1 MWRKANTIIAVLVT
15 MSLLSC
21 HHCHHGTT
29 DGEHVDAAIYTLHL
43 LAMLLI
49 VTIVLLTST
58 IALFVMKRREQKLRE
73 RNMLERI
80 VMLRME
86 SIRNRITPHFI
97 YNALNHF
104 AQDARSQDHESLM
117 RLVQLLRREEEMAS
131 EFCTNLKDEL
141 SFIDYYVSIERQSM
155 SEDFTYL
162 KRIED
167 GIDTTQVQLPSMIIQ
182 IFVENAI
189 KHGLRAIPTPH
200 SEPPTLEI
208 VVSGSDRGIVIEVL
222 DNGPGLKSH
231 AQMEAKTG
239 LNVVRQTVSLLNDK
253 NSAKMDFGV
262 EPRADRS
269 GCRAFLLIPKDYEVS
284 L

>member
-1 MWRKANTIIAVLVT
+1 
-15 MSLLSC
+15 
-21 HHCHHGTT
+21 
-29 DGEHVDAAIYTLHL
+29 
-43 LAMLLI
+43 
-49 VTIVLLTST
+49 
-58 IALFVMKRREQKLRE
+58 
-73 RNMLERI
+73 
-80 VMLRME
+80 
-86 SIRNRITPHFI
+86 
-97 YNALNHF
+97 
-104 AQDARSQDHESLM
+104 M
-117 RLVQLLRREEEMAS
+117 RLVQLLRRGEEMAS

-189 KHGLRAIPTPH
+189 KHGLRAI
-200 SEPPTLEI
+200 PTLEI

>member
-1 MWRKANTIIAVLVT
+1 
-15 MSLLSC
+15 
-21 HHCHHGTT
+21 
-29 DGEHVDAAIYTLHL
+29 
-43 LAMLLI
+43 
-49 VTIVLLTST
+49 
-58 IALFVMKRREQKLRE
+58 MKRREQNLRE

-97 YNALNHF
+97 YNALNLF
-104 AQDARSQDHESLM
+104 AQDTKSHDHESLM
-117 RLVQLLRREEEMAS
+117 QLVQLLRRGEEMAG
-131 EFCTNLKDEL
+131 EFSANLKDEL

-155 SEDFTYL
+155 SEDFTYQ
-162 KRIED
+162 KHIEV

-189 KHGLRAIPTPH
+189 KHGLRAMPLPH

-208 VVSGSDRGIVIEVL
+208 VVSRSDRGIVIEVL
-222 DNGPGLKSH
+222 DNGPGVKSH

-239 LNVVRQTVSLLNDK
+239 LNVVRQTVSLLNDR

-262 EPRADRS
+262 EPRAGHS
-269 GCRAFLLIPKDYEVS
+269 GCRAFLLVPEDFNVS